1 MAEEAEEAEEGA
13 LSPFAEGLKP
23 SPAATDEEE
32 EEASVAIRERLGVV
46 VGEEEDFFLSW
57 VGEEEDLNLMSLPR
71 TGMTGTE
78 RDGIRKTSDNTLLPL
93 TIVFRFFFSPP
104 FFPLLG
110 VFRYTFV
117 GCCSQRSGV
126 CWVLP
131 WVLWQ

>member
-32 EEASVAIRERLGVV
+32 EEASVAIRESLEVV
-46 VGEEEDFFLSW
+46 VGEEEEFFLWW

-71 TGMTGTE
+71 TGKTGTE
-78 RDGIRKTSDNTLLPL
+78 REGIRKTSDNTLLPL
-93 TIVFRFFFSPP
+93 TIVFRFFFFP

-110 VFRYTFV
+110 DFRYIFV
-117 GCCSQRSGV
+117 GSSL
-126 CWVLP
+126 VLRC
-131 WVLWQ
+131 LKF

>member
-32 EEASVAIRERLGVV
+32 EEASVAIRERLEVV
-46 VGEEEDFFLSW
+46 VGEEQDFFLWW

-93 TIVFRFFFSPP
+93 TIVFRFSPLP
-104 FFPLLG
+104 FFHFSEFFGISLLAVAVKDPVYAG
-110 VFRYTFV
+110 FFL
-117 GCCSQRSGV
+117 GC
-126 CWVLP
+126 
-131 WVLWQ
+131 